1 MWDTKPKVT
10 HRLNERTTDTDGS
23 LVVTGAGGE
32 GVENTVTGG
41 LALGALSARYPDAE
55 LQNCT
60 LEAHVIV

>member
-10 HRLNERTTDTDGS
+10 HRLNERTTDTDG
-23 LVVTGAGGE
+23 GGWGK
-32 GVENTVTGG
+32 GVENTVTGD

>member
-10 HRLNERTTDTDGS
+10 HRLNERTTDTDG
-23 LVVTGAGGE
+23 GAGWGE

>member
-1 MWDTKPKVT
+1 M
-10 HRLNERTTDTDGS
+10 TDTDGS
-23 LVVTGAGGE
+23 LVVTGEGG
-32 GVENTVTGG
+32 GRVENTVTGD